1 MTHSFPTRRSSDLED
16 VSSDALRGREDVE
29 RSPHGAGD
37 DAMLEQIRGRVRSL
51 DQRHGRE
58 YDEQSERI
66 SHSLLALAKDK
77 GLARIDHVVLSGK
90 SEIVRSPGQKLFAV
104 QGKLEDPDRTS
115 AGEGKDVAVH

>member
-1 MTHSFPTRRSSDLED
+1 
-16 VSSDALRGREDVE
+16 
-29 RSPHGAGD
+29 
-37 DAMLEQIRGRVRSL
+37 MLEQIRGRVRSL

-90 SEIVRSPGQKLFAV
+90 SEFVRSPGQNIFVV
-104 QGKLEDPDRTS
+104 QGKLEDPAHIRAHMDTGLAARTPVPES
-115 AGEGKDVAVH
+115 SLNLERSEEHTSELQSLMRSTYAGFCLKK

>member
-37 DAMLEQIRGRVRSL
+37 DAMLEQIRGHVRSL

-90 SEIVRSPGQKLFAV
+90 SEFVRSPGQNIL
-104 QGKLEDPDRTS
+104 DRKSTRLNS
-115 AGEGKDVAVH
+115 SH